1 MKRKQLLLLSS
12 LLIFTGCDSVPSS
25 TSSNNPTSVVDETIQ
40 LKNEITTYLNSINV
54 ENYKDDEKLTLQSM
68 ISSLQELVSSSNDK
82 AQLEA
87 AFSAFKTKYLSLKTK
102 AEYDQEEKEN
112 IQVQFDNRKKELLD
126 ELTIDSETQYRIE
139 ELLKIKENQSALL
152 QKVNEATT
160 IEQLNEISLTSF
172 KELLSSSKTNAQY
185 TMEEILPYGLDS
197 DWGLVNAHRDQMT
210 LESDG
215 TIKTKDDGYALDRTL
230 YKGKMEIVFSVNT
243 NNYCNLGGILLTT
256 KSSLGDGLDG
266 YVINIARQSTFEYY
280 QVYYLRNFYASK
292 GTQFYQYIGGWV
304 YNNDYPNE
312 TVSNNKMRVIVERD
326 SLRLYKEEDYQK
338 YGESAKVCPV
348 DLTNGGQFDVYDS
361 YHFGIVTW
369 GNGGVPF
376 NLELDMLAGSE
387 SVDGAK
393 KAQEI
398 LEEYVSTIDAE
409 KYGVDNKATIDNKIS
424 EVRNLTNYND
434 IFAGY
439 NSLKNLVNQIDADW
453 RQNSIDAKK
462 VELLER
468 LNSYSLNQFRVE
480 ELAPIQTEK
489 NNLQNKINSVSSL
502 NEINNISFDK
512 LESLISTSKTNAQYT
527 MEEILPYGLDS
538 DWGLINAHR
547 NQMTLESDGT
557 IKTKDDGYAL
567 DSTVYNGDMEIV
579 FSINTDNYCNVGGFL
594 LANKT
599 SQIGHNGLDGYL
611 INIKRSATEEYY
623 QIHYLNNGF
632 NGDGSNGIVEY
643 IGGWVYTNEYPN
655 ETVTNNKMRV
665 IIKDGMLSLYKD
677 ADYLVSGTNSKHVE
691 VDLTANNKYALY
703 NSYHFGILTWLNG
716 GTSFNFELDE
726 LAGNTI
732 VNGIEKAKTFAEKEI
747 SKVDLSN
754 YASSDASNIEAK
766 IAELR
771 NSETYIDILNK
782 IKELKTLVAST
793 PSKYVRPAIDLM
805 DHIFSDDHSI
815 KSSLDAVQNNM
826 NQWTHEQGTNSVV
839 NPGNAGW
846 QLADDNFTNFRL
858 KVNMAGATPIN
869 PFQFNGY
876 LTRSFLIG
884 AESAGD
890 KVKGYAITVQKSSTE
905 CWIQLHYLDGNSDC
919 NATAIDAWAG
929 DYDGK
934 DFTIEVIN
942 GVLKLY
948 NEDGTQFGISFFQKS
963 EIALTNYTGGHIGVF
978 SWTYDTNIAP
988 VVQTTMTFKEL
999 RTID

>member
-68 ISSLQELVSSSNDK
+68 IASLQELVSSSNDK

-112 IQVQFDNRKKELLD
+112 IQVQFENRKKELLD
-126 ELTIDSETQYRIE
+126 ELTIDSETQFRTE
-139 ELLKIKENQSALL
+139 ELLKIKESQSALL

-160 IEQLNEISLTSF
+160 IEQLNEINLTSF

-376 NLELDMLAGSE
+376 NLELDMLAGS
-387 SVDGAK
+387 
-393 KAQEI
+393 
-398 LEEYVSTIDAE
+398 T
-409 KYGVDNKATIDNKIS
+409 
-424 EVRNLTNYND
+424 
-434 IFAGY
+434 
-439 NSLKNLVNQIDADW
+439 
-453 RQNSIDAKK
+453 
-462 VELLER
+462 
-468 LNSYSLNQFRVE
+468 
-480 ELAPIQTEK
+480 
-489 NNLQNKINSVSSL
+489 
-502 NEINNISFDK
+502 
-512 LESLISTSKTNAQYT
+512 
-527 MEEILPYGLDS
+527 
-538 DWGLINAHR
+538 
-547 NQMTLESDGT
+547 
-557 IKTKDDGYAL
+557 
-567 DSTVYNGDMEIV
+567 
-579 FSINTDNYCNVGGFL
+579 SINGV
-594 LANKT
+594 
-599 SQIGHNGLDGYL
+599 
-611 INIKRSATEEYY
+611 
-623 QIHYLNNGF
+623 
-632 NGDGSNGIVEY
+632 
-643 IGGWVYTNEYPN
+643 
-655 ETVTNNKMRV
+655 
-665 IIKDGMLSLYKD
+665 
-677 ADYLVSGTNSKHVE
+677 
-691 VDLTANNKYALY
+691 
-703 NSYHFGILTWLNG
+703 
-716 GTSFNFELDE
+716 
-726 LAGNTI
+726 
-732 VNGIEKAKTFAEKEI
+732 EKAKTFAEKEI
-747 SKVDLSN
+747 AKVDLDN
-754 YASSDASNIEAK
+754 YALSDANVIETK
-766 IAELR
+766 ITELR
-771 NSETYIDILNK
+771 DSKTYIDILNK
-782 IKELKTLVAST
+782 IKELQNLVAST

-815 KSSLDAVQNNM
+815 KSSWDAVQNNM

-884 AESAGD
+884 AESAGN

-919 NATAIDAWAG
+919 AGTAIDAWSG

>member
-25 TSSNNPTSVVDETIQ
+25 TSSNNPTFVVDETIQ

-112 IQVQFDNRKKELLD
+112 IQVQFENRKKELVD
-126 ELTIDSETQYRIE
+126 ELTIDSETQFRTE
-139 ELLKIKENQSALL
+139 ELLKIKESQSALL

-160 IEQLNEISLTSF
+160 IEQLNEINLTSF

-215 TIKTKDDGYALDRTL
+215 TIKTKDDGYALDSTV
-230 YKGKMEIVFSVNT
+230 YSGKMEIVFSVNT

-376 NLELDMLAGSE
+376 NLELDMLAGS
-387 SVDGAK
+387 
-393 KAQEI
+393 
-398 LEEYVSTIDAE
+398 T
-409 KYGVDNKATIDNKIS
+409 
-424 EVRNLTNYND
+424 
-434 IFAGY
+434 
-439 NSLKNLVNQIDADW
+439 
-453 RQNSIDAKK
+453 
-462 VELLER
+462 
-468 LNSYSLNQFRVE
+468 
-480 ELAPIQTEK
+480 
-489 NNLQNKINSVSSL
+489 
-502 NEINNISFDK
+502 
-512 LESLISTSKTNAQYT
+512 
-527 MEEILPYGLDS
+527 
-538 DWGLINAHR
+538 
-547 NQMTLESDGT
+547 
-557 IKTKDDGYAL
+557 
-567 DSTVYNGDMEIV
+567 
-579 FSINTDNYCNVGGFL
+579 SINGV
-594 LANKT
+594 
-599 SQIGHNGLDGYL
+599 
-611 INIKRSATEEYY
+611 
-623 QIHYLNNGF
+623 
-632 NGDGSNGIVEY
+632 
-643 IGGWVYTNEYPN
+643 
-655 ETVTNNKMRV
+655 
-665 IIKDGMLSLYKD
+665 
-677 ADYLVSGTNSKHVE
+677 
-691 VDLTANNKYALY
+691 
-703 NSYHFGILTWLNG
+703 
-716 GTSFNFELDE
+716 
-726 LAGNTI
+726 
-732 VNGIEKAKTFAEKEI
+732 EKAKTFAEKEI
-747 SKVDLSN
+747 AKVDLDN
-754 YASSDASNIEAK
+754 YALSDANVIETK
-766 IAELR
+766 ITELR
-771 NSETYIDILNK
+771 DSETYIDILNK

-815 KSSLDAVQNNM
+815 KSTWDAVQNNM

-858 KVNMAGATPIN
+858 KVNMSGATPIN

-876 LTRSFLIG
+876 LTRAFLIG
-884 AESAGD
+884 AESAGN

>member
-1 MKRKQLLLLSS
+1 
-12 LLIFTGCDSVPSS
+12 
-25 TSSNNPTSVVDETIQ
+25 
-40 LKNEITTYLNSINV
+40 
-54 ENYKDDEKLTLQSM
+54 
-68 ISSLQELVSSSNDK
+68 
-82 AQLEA
+82 
-87 AFSAFKTKYLSLKTK
+87 
-102 AEYDQEEKEN
+102 
-112 IQVQFDNRKKELLD
+112 
-126 ELTIDSETQYRIE
+126 
-139 ELLKIKENQSALL
+139 
-152 QKVNEATT
+152 
-160 IEQLNEISLTSF
+160 
-172 KELLSSSKTNAQY
+172 
-185 TMEEILPYGLDS
+185 
-197 DWGLVNAHRDQMT
+197 
-210 LESDG
+210 
-215 TIKTKDDGYALDRTL
+215 
-230 YKGKMEIVFSVNT
+230 
-243 NNYCNLGGILLTT
+243 
-256 KSSLGDGLDG
+256 
-266 YVINIARQSTFEYY
+266 
-280 QVYYLRNFYASK
+280 
-292 GTQFYQYIGGWV
+292 
-304 YNNDYPNE
+304 
-312 TVSNNKMRVIVERD
+312 
-326 SLRLYKEEDYQK
+326 
-338 YGESAKVCPV
+338 
-348 DLTNGGQFDVYDS
+348 
-361 YHFGIVTW
+361 
-369 GNGGVPF
+369 
-376 NLELDMLAGSE
+376 
-387 SVDGAK
+387 
-393 KAQEI
+393 
-398 LEEYVSTIDAE
+398 
-409 KYGVDNKATIDNKIS
+409 
-424 EVRNLTNYND
+424 
-434 IFAGY
+434 
-439 NSLKNLVNQIDADW
+439 
-453 RQNSIDAKK
+453 
-462 VELLER
+462 
-468 LNSYSLNQFRVE
+468 
-480 ELAPIQTEK
+480 
-489 NNLQNKINSVSSL
+489 
-502 NEINNISFDK
+502 
-512 LESLISTSKTNAQYT
+512 
-527 MEEILPYGLDS
+527 
-538 DWGLINAHR
+538 
-547 NQMTLESDGT
+547 
-557 IKTKDDGYAL
+557 
-567 DSTVYNGDMEIV
+567 
-579 FSINTDNYCNVGGFL
+579 
-594 LANKT
+594 
-599 SQIGHNGLDGYL
+599 
-611 INIKRSATEEYY
+611 
-623 QIHYLNNGF
+623 
-632 NGDGSNGIVEY
+632 
-643 IGGWVYTNEYPN
+643 
-655 ETVTNNKMRV
+655 MRV

-716 GTSFNFELDE
+716 GTSFNFELDQ

-815 KSSLDAVQNNM
+815 KSSWDAVQNNM

-884 AESAGD
+884 AESAGN

>member
-112 IQVQFDNRKKELLD
+112 IQVQFENRKKELVD
-126 ELTIDSETQYRIE
+126 ELTIDSETQFRTE
-139 ELLKIKENQSALL
+139 ELLKIKESQSALL

-160 IEQLNEISLTSF
+160 IEQLNEINLTSF

-376 NLELDMLAGSE
+376 NLELDMLSG
-387 SVDGAK
+387 
-393 KAQEI
+393 
-398 LEEYVSTIDAE
+398 
-409 KYGVDNKATIDNKIS
+409 
-424 EVRNLTNYND
+424 
-434 IFAGY
+434 
-439 NSLKNLVNQIDADW
+439 
-453 RQNSIDAKK
+453 
-462 VELLER
+462 
-468 LNSYSLNQFRVE
+468 
-480 ELAPIQTEK
+480 
-489 NNLQNKINSVSSL
+489 
-502 NEINNISFDK
+502 
-512 LESLISTSKTNAQYT
+512 STS
-527 MEEILPYGLDS
+527 
-538 DWGLINAHR
+538 IN
-547 NQMTLESDGT
+547 G
-557 IKTKDDGYAL
+557 
-567 DSTVYNGDMEIV
+567 V
-579 FSINTDNYCNVGGFL
+579 
-594 LANKT
+594 
-599 SQIGHNGLDGYL
+599 
-611 INIKRSATEEYY
+611 
-623 QIHYLNNGF
+623 
-632 NGDGSNGIVEY
+632 
-643 IGGWVYTNEYPN
+643 
-655 ETVTNNKMRV
+655 
-665 IIKDGMLSLYKD
+665 
-677 ADYLVSGTNSKHVE
+677 
-691 VDLTANNKYALY
+691 
-703 NSYHFGILTWLNG
+703 
-716 GTSFNFELDE
+716 
-726 LAGNTI
+726 
-732 VNGIEKAKTFAEKEI
+732 EKAKTFAEKEI
-747 SKVDLSN
+747 AKVDLDN
-754 YASSDASNIEAK
+754 YALSDANVIETK
-766 IAELR
+766 ITELR
-771 NSETYIDILNK
+771 DSETYIDILNK
-782 IKELKTLVAST
+782 IKELQTLVAST

-815 KSSLDAVQNNM
+815 KSTWDAVQNNM

-884 AESAGD
+884 AESAGN

-919 NATAIDAWAG
+919 AGTAIDAWSG

-948 NEDGTQFGISFFQKS
+948 NGDGTQFGISFFQKS

>member
-25 TSSNNPTSVVDETIQ
+25 TSSNNHTSVVDETIQ

-376 NLELDMLAGSE
+376 NLELDMLAGST
-387 SVDGAK
+387 SVSS
-393 KAQEI
+393 
-398 LEEYVSTIDAE
+398 EEKV
-409 KYGVDNKATIDNKIS
+409 K
-424 EVRNLTNYND
+424 D
-434 IFAGY
+434 IFTGKTRELDLNVY
-439 NSLKNLVNQIDADW
+439 DDEDK
-453 RQNSIDAKK
+453 NSINNIISTTLASIDEKTI
-462 VELLER
+462 
-468 LNSYSLNQFRVE
+468 SYDEVL
-480 ELAPIQTEK
+480 
-489 NNLQNKINSVSSL
+489 NNLQIIYSYKNAKEKGAIT
-502 NEINNISFDK
+502 IMDNI
-512 LESLISTSKTNAQYT
+512 
-527 MEEILPYGLDS
+527 
-538 DWGLINAHR
+538 
-547 NQMTLESDGT
+547 
-557 IKTKDDGYAL
+557 
-567 DSTVYNGDMEIV
+567 
-579 FSINTDNYCNVGGFL
+579 FSTDNSEQSSWDLV
-594 LANKT
+594 
-599 SQIGHNGLDGYL
+599 
-611 INIKRSATEEYY
+611 
-623 QIHYLNNGF
+623 
-632 NGDGSNGIVEY
+632 VEHA
-643 IGGWVYTNEYPN
+643 
-655 ETVTNNKMRV
+655 M
-665 IIKDGMLSLYKD
+665 S
-677 ADYLVSGTNSKHVE
+677 
-691 VDLTANNKYALY
+691 
-703 NSYHFGILTWLNG
+703 
-716 GTSFNFELDE
+716 
-726 LAGNTI
+726 
-732 VNGIEKAKTFAEKEI
+732 
-747 SKVDLSN
+747 
-754 YASSDASNIEAK
+754 
-766 IAELR
+766 
-771 NSETYIDILNK
+771 
-782 IKELKTLVAST
+782 
-793 PSKYVRPAIDLM
+793 
-805 DHIFSDDHSI
+805 
-815 KSSLDAVQNNM
+815 
-826 NQWTHEQGTNSVV
+826 WTHKKGTNSVTTP
-839 NPGNAGW
+839 NESSAGW
-846 QLADDNFTNFRL
+846 QLTKDKYQDIDMLMNVQGCQDA
-858 KVNMAGATPIN
+858 N
-869 PFQFNGY
+869 PFNSIVRKAFY
-876 LTRSFLIG
+876 IG
-884 AESAGD
+884 ASSNGNYP
-890 KVKGYAITVQKSSTE
+890 KGYALALYQCSTE
-905 CWIQLHYLDGNSDC
+905 AWIQVHYMDGSGIQGTFVGGVCEWVNNLDIRVTVVNKELKIFIGDQQRKITNSSFQVVESITLD
-919 NATAIDAWAG
+919 N
-929 DYDGK
+929 YDGGS
-934 DFTIEVIN
+934 I
-942 GVLKLY
+942 
-948 NEDGTQFGISFFQKS
+948 GILNWDDVNQ
-963 EIALTNYTGGHIGVF
+963 
-978 SWTYDTNIAP
+978 
-988 VVQTTMTFKEL
+988 QTTFTLKEFIG
-999 RTID
+999 TKIN

>member
-68 ISSLQELVSSSNDK
+68 IASLQELVSSSNDK

-112 IQVQFDNRKKELLD
+112 IQVQFENRKKELVD
-126 ELTIDSETQYRIE
+126 ELTIDSETQFRTE
-139 ELLKIKENQSALL
+139 ELLKIKESQSALL

-376 NLELDMLAGSE
+376 NLELDMLAGS
-387 SVDGAK
+387 
-393 KAQEI
+393 
-398 LEEYVSTIDAE
+398 T
-409 KYGVDNKATIDNKIS
+409 
-424 EVRNLTNYND
+424 
-434 IFAGY
+434 
-439 NSLKNLVNQIDADW
+439 
-453 RQNSIDAKK
+453 
-462 VELLER
+462 
-468 LNSYSLNQFRVE
+468 
-480 ELAPIQTEK
+480 
-489 NNLQNKINSVSSL
+489 
-502 NEINNISFDK
+502 
-512 LESLISTSKTNAQYT
+512 
-527 MEEILPYGLDS
+527 
-538 DWGLINAHR
+538 
-547 NQMTLESDGT
+547 
-557 IKTKDDGYAL
+557 
-567 DSTVYNGDMEIV
+567 
-579 FSINTDNYCNVGGFL
+579 SINGV
-594 LANKT
+594 
-599 SQIGHNGLDGYL
+599 
-611 INIKRSATEEYY
+611 
-623 QIHYLNNGF
+623 
-632 NGDGSNGIVEY
+632 
-643 IGGWVYTNEYPN
+643 
-655 ETVTNNKMRV
+655 
-665 IIKDGMLSLYKD
+665 
-677 ADYLVSGTNSKHVE
+677 
-691 VDLTANNKYALY
+691 
-703 NSYHFGILTWLNG
+703 
-716 GTSFNFELDE
+716 
-726 LAGNTI
+726 
-732 VNGIEKAKTFAEKEI
+732 EKAKTFAEKEI
-747 SKVDLSN
+747 AKVDLDN
-754 YASSDASNIEAK
+754 YALSDANVIETK
-766 IAELR
+766 ITELR
-771 NSETYIDILNK
+771 DSETYIDILNK
-782 IKELKTLVAST
+782 IKELKNLVAST

-815 KSSLDAVQNNM
+815 KSTWDAVQNNM

-884 AESAGD
+884 AESAGN

-919 NATAIDAWAG
+919 AGTAIDAWSG

-948 NEDGTQFGISFFQKS
+948 NGDGTQFGISFFQKS

>member
-112 IQVQFDNRKKELLD
+112 IQVQFENRKKELVD
-126 ELTIDSETQYRIE
+126 ELTIDSETQFRTE
-139 ELLKIKENQSALL
+139 ELLKIKESQSALL

-376 NLELDMLAGSE
+376 NLELDMLAGS
-387 SVDGAK
+387 
-393 KAQEI
+393 
-398 LEEYVSTIDAE
+398 T
-409 KYGVDNKATIDNKIS
+409 
-424 EVRNLTNYND
+424 
-434 IFAGY
+434 
-439 NSLKNLVNQIDADW
+439 
-453 RQNSIDAKK
+453 
-462 VELLER
+462 
-468 LNSYSLNQFRVE
+468 
-480 ELAPIQTEK
+480 
-489 NNLQNKINSVSSL
+489 
-502 NEINNISFDK
+502 
-512 LESLISTSKTNAQYT
+512 
-527 MEEILPYGLDS
+527 
-538 DWGLINAHR
+538 
-547 NQMTLESDGT
+547 
-557 IKTKDDGYAL
+557 
-567 DSTVYNGDMEIV
+567 
-579 FSINTDNYCNVGGFL
+579 SINGV
-594 LANKT
+594 
-599 SQIGHNGLDGYL
+599 
-611 INIKRSATEEYY
+611 
-623 QIHYLNNGF
+623 
-632 NGDGSNGIVEY
+632 
-643 IGGWVYTNEYPN
+643 
-655 ETVTNNKMRV
+655 
-665 IIKDGMLSLYKD
+665 
-677 ADYLVSGTNSKHVE
+677 
-691 VDLTANNKYALY
+691 
-703 NSYHFGILTWLNG
+703 
-716 GTSFNFELDE
+716 
-726 LAGNTI
+726 
-732 VNGIEKAKTFAEKEI
+732 EKAKTFAEKEI
-747 SKVDLSN
+747 AKVDLDN
-754 YASSDASNIEAK
+754 YALSDANVIETK
-766 IAELR
+766 ITELR
-771 NSETYIDILNK
+771 DSETYIDILNK
-782 IKELKTLVAST
+782 IKELQNLVAST

-815 KSSLDAVQNNM
+815 KSTWDAVQNNM

-884 AESAGD
+884 AESAGN

-919 NATAIDAWAG
+919 AGTAIDAWSG

-948 NEDGTQFGISFFQKS
+948 NGDGTQFGISFFQKS

>member
-68 ISSLQELVSSSNDK
+68 IASLQELVSSSNDK

-112 IQVQFDNRKKELLD
+112 IQIQFENRKKELLD
-126 ELTIDSETQYRIE
+126 ELTIDCETQFRTE
-139 ELLKIKENQSALL
+139 ELLKIKESQSALL

-160 IEQLNEISLTSF
+160 IEQLNEINLTSF

-338 YGESAKVCPV
+338 YGEIAKVCPV

-376 NLELDMLAGSE
+376 NLELDMLAGS
-387 SVDGAK
+387 
-393 KAQEI
+393 
-398 LEEYVSTIDAE
+398 T
-409 KYGVDNKATIDNKIS
+409 
-424 EVRNLTNYND
+424 
-434 IFAGY
+434 
-439 NSLKNLVNQIDADW
+439 
-453 RQNSIDAKK
+453 
-462 VELLER
+462 
-468 LNSYSLNQFRVE
+468 
-480 ELAPIQTEK
+480 
-489 NNLQNKINSVSSL
+489 
-502 NEINNISFDK
+502 
-512 LESLISTSKTNAQYT
+512 
-527 MEEILPYGLDS
+527 
-538 DWGLINAHR
+538 
-547 NQMTLESDGT
+547 
-557 IKTKDDGYAL
+557 
-567 DSTVYNGDMEIV
+567 
-579 FSINTDNYCNVGGFL
+579 SINGV
-594 LANKT
+594 
-599 SQIGHNGLDGYL
+599 
-611 INIKRSATEEYY
+611 
-623 QIHYLNNGF
+623 
-632 NGDGSNGIVEY
+632 
-643 IGGWVYTNEYPN
+643 
-655 ETVTNNKMRV
+655 
-665 IIKDGMLSLYKD
+665 
-677 ADYLVSGTNSKHVE
+677 
-691 VDLTANNKYALY
+691 
-703 NSYHFGILTWLNG
+703 
-716 GTSFNFELDE
+716 
-726 LAGNTI
+726 
-732 VNGIEKAKTFAEKEI
+732 EKAKTFAEKEI
-747 SKVDLSN
+747 AKVDLDN
-754 YASSDASNIEAK
+754 YALSDANVIETK
-766 IAELR
+766 ITELR
-771 NSETYIDILNK
+771 DSETYIDILNK

-815 KSSLDAVQNNM
+815 KSTWDAVQNNM

-884 AESAGD
+884 AESAGN

-919 NATAIDAWAG
+919 AGTAIDAWSG

-948 NEDGTQFGISFFQKS
+948 NGDGTQFGISFFQKS

>member
-1 MKRKQLLLLSS
+1 M
-12 LLIFTGCDSVPSS
+12 
-25 TSSNNPTSVVDETIQ
+25 
-40 LKNEITTYLNSINV
+40 
-54 ENYKDDEKLTLQSM
+54 
-68 ISSLQELVSSSNDK
+68 
-82 AQLEA
+82 
-87 AFSAFKTKYLSLKTK
+87 
-102 AEYDQEEKEN
+102 
-112 IQVQFDNRKKELLD
+112 
-126 ELTIDSETQYRIE
+126 
-139 ELLKIKENQSALL
+139 L

-376 NLELDMLAGSE
+376 NLELDMLAGS
-387 SVDGAK
+387 
-393 KAQEI
+393 
-398 LEEYVSTIDAE
+398 T
-409 KYGVDNKATIDNKIS
+409 
-424 EVRNLTNYND
+424 
-434 IFAGY
+434 
-439 NSLKNLVNQIDADW
+439 
-453 RQNSIDAKK
+453 
-462 VELLER
+462 
-468 LNSYSLNQFRVE
+468 
-480 ELAPIQTEK
+480 
-489 NNLQNKINSVSSL
+489 
-502 NEINNISFDK
+502 
-512 LESLISTSKTNAQYT
+512 
-527 MEEILPYGLDS
+527 
-538 DWGLINAHR
+538 
-547 NQMTLESDGT
+547 
-557 IKTKDDGYAL
+557 
-567 DSTVYNGDMEIV
+567 
-579 FSINTDNYCNVGGFL
+579 SINGV
-594 LANKT
+594 
-599 SQIGHNGLDGYL
+599 
-611 INIKRSATEEYY
+611 
-623 QIHYLNNGF
+623 
-632 NGDGSNGIVEY
+632 
-643 IGGWVYTNEYPN
+643 
-655 ETVTNNKMRV
+655 
-665 IIKDGMLSLYKD
+665 
-677 ADYLVSGTNSKHVE
+677 
-691 VDLTANNKYALY
+691 
-703 NSYHFGILTWLNG
+703 
-716 GTSFNFELDE
+716 
-726 LAGNTI
+726 
-732 VNGIEKAKTFAEKEI
+732 EKAKTFAEKEI
-747 SKVDLSN
+747 AKVDLDN
-754 YASSDASNIEAK
+754 YALSDANVIETK
-766 IAELR
+766 ITELR
-771 NSETYIDILNK
+771 DSETYIDILNN
-782 IKELKTLVAST
+782 IKELQNLVAST

-815 KSSLDAVQNNM
+815 KSTWDAVQNNM

-884 AESAGD
+884 AESAGN

-919 NATAIDAWAG
+919 AGTAIDAWSG

-948 NEDGTQFGISFFQKS
+948 NGDGTQFGISFFQKS